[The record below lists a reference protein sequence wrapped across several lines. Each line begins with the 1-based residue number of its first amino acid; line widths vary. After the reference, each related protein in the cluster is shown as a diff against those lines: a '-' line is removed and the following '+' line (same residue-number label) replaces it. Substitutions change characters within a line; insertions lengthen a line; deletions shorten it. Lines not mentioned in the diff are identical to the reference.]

1 MTRALHIGLVH
12 LRSVRRRF
20 TRDESGTTLIEL
32 AMVISIFLALFFIIL
47 DFGRMASEYV
57 LTEKAVQR
65 AARIA
70 IVRPPVCGGLPTFQ
84 QPLSGVTPAPKAGTF
99 CRAGACEP
107 FTTQT
112 CTGDLTNET
121 FQEIWFG
128 ADRVAGGVPGI
139 REMLPRDAI
148 PANFV
153 FTYAPDPNGNLGFVG
168 GPISAVVTVQLNETE
183 ANRLLFRSVFPLH
196 ALLGLSGASASAAD
210 DVPRQEGIPFP
221 ILSVSLPSEDLSHR

>member
-1 MTRALHIGLVH
+1 MTRTWDIGIF
-12 LRSVRRRF
+12 RRRSALQRF
-20 TRDESGTTLIEL
+20 AREESGTTLIEL

-57 LTEKAVQR
+57 FTEKAVQR

-70 IVRPPVCGGLPTFQ
+70 TVRPPLCTGLPSFQ
-84 QPLSGVTPAPKAGTF
+84 QPASGVTPAPKAGTF

-107 FTTQT
+107 FAART

-128 ADRVAGGVPGI
+128 SDRAAGGVPGI
-139 REMLPRDAI
+139 REMLPRDAV

-153 FTYAPDPNGNLGFVG
+153 FRYAPDPNLGFVG
-168 GPISAVVTVQLNETE
+168 GPISGVVTVGLNE
-183 ANRLLFRSVFPLH
+183 AAGSRLLFRSVFPLH
-196 ALLGLSGASASAAD
+196 ALLGLSGANASAAD